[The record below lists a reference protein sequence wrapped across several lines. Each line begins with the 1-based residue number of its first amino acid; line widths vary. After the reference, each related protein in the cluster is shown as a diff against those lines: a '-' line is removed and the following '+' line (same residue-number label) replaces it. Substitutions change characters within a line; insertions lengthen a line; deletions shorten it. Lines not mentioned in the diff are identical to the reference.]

1 MDQTARFALP
11 YLAPGQ
17 LQKEFFHNEALQRID
32 MLLCPIVEGAATA
45 TPPSTPAVGNCY
57 LIAANA
63 TGPWAGR
70 DGSLA
75 CFSEGGW
82 RFVPPVDGMS
92 LVDRASGQL
101 LSFRNGGW
109 ETGIVRAQEVRVDG
123 QAVVRNRQSAIGDP
137 SGGTIIDSQCRT
149 AVAQILAAMRA
160 HGLIG

>member
-17 LQKEFFHNEALQRID
+17 LQKELLHNEALQRID
-32 MLLCPIVEGAATA
+32 MLLCPVVEGAASA
-45 TPPSTPAVGNCY
+45 TPPPGPAIGSCY
-57 LIAANA
+57 LVAAGA
-63 TGPWAGR
+63 TGAWSGQ

-82 RFVPPVDGMS
+82 RFAQAVDGMRV
-92 LVDRASGQL
+92 VDRGSGQFL
-101 LSFRNGGW
+101 AHLGGAW

-123 QAVVRNRQSAIGDP
+123 LTVVRNRQSAIGDP
-137 SGGTIIDSQCRT
+137 SGGTVVDNQCRT
-149 AVAQILAAMRA
+149 AVAQIIAAMRA